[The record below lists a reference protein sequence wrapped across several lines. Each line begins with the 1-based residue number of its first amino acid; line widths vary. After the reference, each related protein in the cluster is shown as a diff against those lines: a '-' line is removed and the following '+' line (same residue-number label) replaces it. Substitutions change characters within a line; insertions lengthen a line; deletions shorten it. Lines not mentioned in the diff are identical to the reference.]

1 MSSNEPS
8 TSSGQQPNGDASTAA
23 AANGANGAE
32 PQRPSSPPIPD
43 DVMSASTDE
52 VLTRSRLMEN
62 DIRVMKSEQMRLQ
75 HEQAT
80 MREKIKENTEKIRQ
94 NKILPYLV
102 GNVVEVSLQGAA
114 SEAVFQDGCRAQYS
128 SSWHTWR
135 FDSLTLRTF
144 VRRSSVDSR
153 HRPRPRR
160 RRPRT
165 KLSPLGPTFSHWPD
179 SSQMCSHQDVDSP
192 DHLPPHHRSC
202 RAGLSETRRSHR
214 CQQGLLLGPR

>member
-102 GNVVEVSLQGAA
+102 GNVVEVSLQEAA
-114 SEAVFQDGCRAQYS
+114 SETVFQGGCRAQCS
-128 SSWHTWR
+128 SSWDTWR
-135 FDSLTLRTF
+135 FDLLTLRTF
-144 VRRSSVDSR
+144 VRRSSVDS
-153 HRPRPRR
+153 
-160 RRPRT
+160 
-165 KLSPLGPTFSHWPD
+165 
-179 SSQMCSHQDVDSP
+179 
-192 DHLPPHHRSC
+192 
-202 RAGLSETRRSHR
+202 
-214 CQQGLLLGPR
+214 